1 LRFLF
6 IFEVPEVVVSWLEI
20 VECMIELSDDD
31 DQRLSSQLIE
41 YEDKEDVTK
50 RVRDSILRL

>member
-1 LRFLF
+1 MRFLF

-20 VECMIELSDDD
+20 VECMFELSDDD